1 VGILVFSTSLDD
13 SELES
18 ISKHSASTYIEHLS
32 FRFFSN
38 FDLDSTGESIQDRL
52 LTGLCLVEKF
62 RNPRLTTATLVRVE
76 GIPKPDFLQ
85 ITYGDKFLGYYDDSP
100 ESELTKRRDEVDS
113 LRSDFDALSALS
125 KLSFY
130 RCLDETAVEAAKHIQ
145 NETLKEQVSD
155 IFYQLNNWEF
165 FCQDGWNKLSE
176 QSESMNFL
184 VN

>member
-1 VGILVFSTSLDD
+1 MGILVFSTSLDD
-13 SELES
+13 SEMKS
-18 ISKHSASTYIEHLS
+18 ISKHSSSTYIEHLS

-38 FDLDSTGESIQDRL
+38 FDLESTGESIEERF

-62 RNPRLTTATLVRVE
+62 RNPRLTTATLVRVVS
-76 GIPKPDFLQ
+76 IPKPDFLQ
-85 ITYGDKFLGYYDDSP
+85 LTFGDKFLGYYDDSAG
-100 ESELTKRRDEVDS
+100 SELTKRRDEVES
-113 LRSDFDALSALS
+113 LRIDFDALSALS

-130 RCLDETAVEAAKHIQ
+130 GCLDETAVEAAKHIQ
-145 NETLKEQVSD
+145 NKTLKEKVSD

-165 FCQDGWNKLSE
+165 FCQDGWNTLSE